1 MVLFKKI
8 RERFLIRRKMLE
20 AQLCIF
26 KINMRIKGENLCR
39 TIKKCLR
46 F

>member
-1 MVLFKKI
+1 MVLFKKLRKKI
-8 RERFLIRRKMLE
+8 LVRRKILE
-20 AQLCIF
+20 ARLCVF

-39 TIKKCLR
+39 IIKKCLR